1 MQHRFILIAALVA
14 AMSPPA
20 QASWQLASDKGCTNC
35 HGAFR
40 RGDAPS
46 FERLSAKLAKLKGDL
61 AAEQRFVAEYQ
72 AGEMFNH
79 VDTHERLS
87 AESAKAL
94 IHWLVEGAK

>member
-1 MQHRFILIAALVA
+1 MQHRFTWIAALA
-14 AMSPPA
+14 TAMSLPA
-20 QASWQLASDKGCTNC
+20 QASWPLASDKGCTNC

-46 FERLSAKLAKLKGDL
+46 FERLSAKLAQFKGDPG
-61 AAEQRFVAEYQ
+61 AEQRFVAEYQ

-79 VDTHERLS
+79 VDAHERLS